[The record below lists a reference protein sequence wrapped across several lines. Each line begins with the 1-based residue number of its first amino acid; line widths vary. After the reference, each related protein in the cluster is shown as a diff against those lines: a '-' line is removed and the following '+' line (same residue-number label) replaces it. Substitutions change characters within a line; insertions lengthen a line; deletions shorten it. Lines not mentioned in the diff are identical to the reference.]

1 MNRKVASRKVRSPE
15 PEVSC
20 KLIGCLPEC
29 KVINTDRI
37 SCDGSLRVTLAL
49 TAAPDIVSNPTDIV
63 LVLDRSGSMAGAP
76 LADMKLGSKTFI
88 DLIDEATDSD
98 QDGQIGS
105 GSRMGVV
112 SFSNTA
118 AANAQLTTSVDTLK
132 TAVDG
137 LSAGGSTNHAD
148 AFAKAIQLFDPASSN
163 AKVIVL
169 FTDGNTTIG
178 APPAPVAAAARAQG
192 IIIYCI
198 GLIGSDGLDITAL
211 NNWATDPDASHVAV
225 TPNAAGLEELFAEL
239 AANISKPGATEIV
252 IDEAVNPDFVITS
265 ISSPTKGSATML
277 DAHSLRWNIAQLG
290 VTTSESASLDFF
302 IRHVGQQSGTKLVNE
317 SITYSDKE
325 GNVVSFPKPMVSV
338 ECDIVVHPE
347 PCPEPVDLTVEGCQD
362 SVLVD
367 LGDVYLESQ
376 GRIIQMDVTIQNVCP
391 GKRVALAAILTE
403 VDQDGMEHQRGMKA
417 FTIPAHS
424 APVCRDVLV
433 KCIKF
438 VVPEDLSVSGGAMC
452 SPRKFKAR
460 FLANNIDTDYRC
472 CESTMTL

>member
-1 MNRKVASRKVRSPE
+1 MGVTNSN
-15 PEVSC
+15 
-20 KLIGCLPEC
+20 

-37 SCDGSLRVTLAL
+37 LCDGALRVTLAL

-63 LVLDRSGSMAGAP
+63 LVLDRSGSMTGTP
-76 LADMKLGSKTFI
+76 LANLKLGSNTFI
-88 DLIDEATDSD
+88 DLIDEATDSTK
-98 QDGQIGS
+98 DGQIGS

-112 SFSNTA
+112 SFSSTAVANT
-118 AANAQLTTSVDTLK
+118 QLITSVDALK
-132 TAVDG
+132 AAVDG

-163 AKVIVL
+163 AKVMVM

-198 GLIGSDGLDITAL
+198 GLIGSDGLDISAL
-211 NNWATDPDASHVAV
+211 NDWATDPDASHVAV
-225 TPNAAGLEELFAEL
+225 TPDAADLEELFAEL
-239 AANISKPGATEIV
+239 AANISNPGATDIV
-252 IDEAVNPDFVITS
+252 IDEVVNPDFVITS

-290 VTTSESASLDFF
+290 VTASESATLDFF
-302 IRHVGQQSGTKLVNE
+302 IRHVGQQPGTKLVNE
-317 SITYSDKE
+317 SITYSDNE
-325 GNVVSFPKPMVSV
+325 GNVVSFPKPTVSV

-367 LGDVYLESQ
+367 LGDVYLGSQ

-403 VDQDGMEHQRGMKA
+403 VDRDGMEHQRGMKA

-424 APVCRDVLV
+424 APVCRDVRV

-438 VVPEDLSVSGGAMC
+438 VVPEDLNVSGAAMC

-472 CESTMTL
+472 CESTITL

>member
-1 MNRKVASRKVRSPE
+1 MGVTNSN
-15 PEVSC
+15 
-20 KLIGCLPEC
+20 

-37 SCDGSLRVTLAL
+37 LCDGALRVTLAL

-63 LVLDRSGSMAGAP
+63 LVLDRSGSMTGSP
-76 LADMKLGSKTFI
+76 LANLKLGANTFI
-88 DLIDEATDSD
+88 DLIDEATDSTK
-98 QDGQIGS
+98 DGQIGS

-112 SFSNTA
+112 SFSSTAVANT
-118 AANAQLTTSVDTLK
+118 QLITSVDALK
-132 TAVDG
+132 AAVDG

-148 AFAKAIQLFDPASSN
+148 AFAKATQLFDPASPN
-163 AKVIVL
+163 AKVMVL

-198 GLIGSDGLDITAL
+198 GLIGSDGLDISAL
-211 NNWATDPDASHVAV
+211 NDWATDPDASHVAV
-225 TPNAAGLEELFAEL
+225 TPDAADLEELFAEL
-239 AANISKPGATEIV
+239 AANISKPGATDIV
-252 IDEAVNPDFVITS
+252 IDEVVNPDFVITS

-277 DAHSLRWNIAQLG
+277 DAHSLRWNITQLG
-290 VTTSESASLDFF
+290 VTASESATLDFF
-302 IRHVGQQSGTKLVNE
+302 IRHVGQQPGTKLVNE
-317 SITYSDKE
+317 SITYSDQE
-325 GNVVSFPKPMVSV
+325 GNVVSFPKPTVSV

-367 LGDVYLESQ
+367 LGDVYLGSQ

-438 VVPEDLSVSGGAMC
+438 VVPEDLNVSGAAMC

-472 CESTMTL
+472 CESTITL

>member
-1 MNRKVASRKVRSPE
+1 MGVTNSN
-15 PEVSC
+15 
-20 KLIGCLPEC
+20 

-37 SCDGSLRVTLAL
+37 PCDGTLRVTLAL

-63 LVLDRSGSMAGAP
+63 LVLDRSGSMTGTP
-76 LADMKLGSKTFI
+76 LADMKLGAKTFI
-88 DLIDEATDSD
+88 DLIDEATDSS

-118 AANAQLTTSVDTLK
+118 VADTQLITSVDVLK
-132 TAVDG
+132 AAVDN

-148 AFAKAIQLFDPASSN
+148 AFAKAIQLFDPASAN
-163 AKVIVL
+163 AKVMVM

-211 NNWATDPDASHVAV
+211 NDWATDPDASHVAV
-225 TPNAAGLEELFAEL
+225 TPNAADLEELFAEL

-252 IDEAVNPDFVITS
+252 IDEVVNPDFVITS

-290 VTTSESASLDFF
+290 VTSSESAVLDFF
-302 IRHVGQQSGTKLVNE
+302 IRHVGQQTGTKLVNE

-347 PCPEPVDLTVEGCQD
+347 PCPEPVELTVEGCQD

-403 VDQDGMEHQRGMKA
+403 VDKDGMEHQRGMKA

>member
-1 MNRKVASRKVRSPE
+1 MGVTNSN
-15 PEVSC
+15 
-20 KLIGCLPEC
+20 

-37 SCDGSLRVTLAL
+37 LCDGALRVTLAL

-63 LVLDRSGSMAGAP
+63 LVLDRSGSMTGSP
-76 LADMKLGSKTFI
+76 LANLKLGANTFI
-88 DLIDEATDSD
+88 DLIDEATDSTK
-98 QDGQIGS
+98 DGQIGS

-112 SFSNTA
+112 SFSSTAVANT
-118 AANAQLTTSVDTLK
+118 QLITSVDDLK
-132 TAVDG
+132 AAVDG

-148 AFAKAIQLFDPASSN
+148 AFAKATQLFDPASPN
-163 AKVIVL
+163 AKVMVL

-198 GLIGSDGLDITAL
+198 GLIGSDGLDISAL

-225 TPNAAGLEELFAEL
+225 TPDAADLEELFAEL
-239 AANISKPGATEIV
+239 AANISKPGATDIV
-252 IDEAVNPDFVITS
+252 IDEVVNPDFVITS

-290 VTTSESASLDFF
+290 VTASESATLDFF
-302 IRHVGQQSGTKLVNE
+302 IRHVGQQPGTKLVNE
-317 SITYSDKE
+317 SITYSDQE
-325 GNVVSFPKPMVSV
+325 GNVVSFPKPTVSV

-367 LGDVYLESQ
+367 LGDVYLGSQ

-438 VVPEDLSVSGGAMC
+438 VVPEDLNVSGAAMC
-452 SPRKFKAR
+452 SPRKFKVR

-472 CESTMTL
+472 CESTITL

>member
-1 MNRKVASRKVRSPE
+1 MGVTNSN
-15 PEVSC
+15 
-20 KLIGCLPEC
+20 

-37 SCDGSLRVTLAL
+37 LCDGALRVTLAL

-63 LVLDRSGSMAGAP
+63 LVLDRSGSMTGSP
-76 LADMKLGSKTFI
+76 LANLKLGANTFI
-88 DLIDEATDSD
+88 DLIDEATDSTK
-98 QDGQIGS
+98 DGQIGS

-112 SFSNTA
+112 SFSSTAVANT
-118 AANAQLTTSVDTLK
+118 QLITSVDALK
-132 TAVDG
+132 AAVDS

-148 AFAKAIQLFDPASSN
+148 AFSKAIQLFDPASSN
-163 AKVIVL
+163 AKVMVM

-198 GLIGSDGLDITAL
+198 GLIGSDGLDISAL

-225 TPNAAGLEELFAEL
+225 TPDAADLEELFAEL
-239 AANISKPGATEIV
+239 AANISKPGATDIV
-252 IDEAVNPDFVITS
+252 IDEVVNPDFVITS

-277 DAHSLRWNIAQLG
+277 DAHSLRWNIDQLG
-290 VTTSESASLDFF
+290 VTASESATLDFF
-302 IRHVGQQSGTKLVNE
+302 IRHVGQQPGTKLVNE
-317 SITYSDKE
+317 SITYSDNE
-325 GNVVSFPKPMVSV
+325 GNVVSFPKPTVSV

-347 PCPEPVDLTVEGCQD
+347 PCPEPVNLTVEGCQD

-367 LGDVYLESQ
+367 LGDVYLGSQ

-424 APVCRDVLV
+424 APVCRDVRV

-438 VVPEDLSVSGGAMC
+438 VVPEDLNVSGAAMC

-472 CESTMTL
+472 CESIITL

>member
-1 MNRKVASRKVRSPE
+1 MGVTNSN
-15 PEVSC
+15 
-20 KLIGCLPEC
+20 
-29 KVINTDRI
+29 KVINTDRML
-37 SCDGSLRVTLAL
+37 CDGALRVTLAL

-63 LVLDRSGSMAGAP
+63 LVLDRSGSMTGSP
-76 LADMKLGSKTFI
+76 LANLKLGANTFI
-88 DLIDEATDSD
+88 DLIDEATDSTK
-98 QDGQIGS
+98 DGQIGS

-112 SFSNTA
+112 SFSSTAVANT
-118 AANAQLTTSVDTLK
+118 QLITSVDALK
-132 TAVDG
+132 AAVDG

-148 AFAKAIQLFDPASSN
+148 AFAKATQLFDPASPN
-163 AKVIVL
+163 AKVMVL

-198 GLIGSDGLDITAL
+198 GLIGSDGLDISAL
-211 NNWATDPDASHVAV
+211 NDWATDPDASHVAV
-225 TPNAAGLEELFAEL
+225 TPDAADLEELFAEL
-239 AANISKPGATEIV
+239 AANISKPGATDIV
-252 IDEAVNPDFVITS
+252 IDEVVNPDFVITS

-290 VTTSESASLDFF
+290 VTASESATLDFF
-302 IRHVGQQSGTKLVNE
+302 IRHVGQQPGTKLVNE
-317 SITYSDKE
+317 SITYSDQE
-325 GNVVSFPKPMVSV
+325 GNVVSFPKPTVSV

-367 LGDVYLESQ
+367 LGDVYLGSQ

-438 VVPEDLSVSGGAMC
+438 VVPEDLNVSGTAMC

-472 CESTMTL
+472 CESTITL